1 MPSRKKGGGSG
12 NFQKPPVEHRFKKG
26 QSGNPNGRPR
36 KKRLAAS
43 GGGITDRL
51 HAMALD
57 EATRLVTVREG
68 DKVSKIPAL
77 QAVFRIMFRAASQ
90 GDTKA
95 GRQILDVI
103 ASAESGRADRASEI
117 LRYTAEYKERYL
129 AVFEKHEREGL
140 APPEIYPHPD
150 DLVIDETT
158 GEVSIDGPTS
168 KEEAGARKAVREQ
181 ALGMMLRYL
190 EVKEALSKDPTNRSL
205 KQELKKL
212 QIYRDFLHKDGERN
226 MRHEALRLARQAN
239 QQPPAQDDDGQAEE

>member
-158 GEVSIDGPTS
+158 GEVSIDGPIS
-168 KEEAGARKAVREQ
+168 KEQAGARKAVREQ
-181 ALGMMLRYL
+181 ALESMLRYF
-190 EVKEALSKDPTNRSL
+190 EVKDALVKDPTNRQL
-205 KQELKKL
+205 KREFNELK
-212 QIYRDFLHKDGERN
+212 IWHDFLLKDAERN
-226 MRHEALRLARQAN
+226 IRLEVLRLSRRAS
-239 QQPPAQDDDGQAEE
+239 QQVPERKDDDSDEA